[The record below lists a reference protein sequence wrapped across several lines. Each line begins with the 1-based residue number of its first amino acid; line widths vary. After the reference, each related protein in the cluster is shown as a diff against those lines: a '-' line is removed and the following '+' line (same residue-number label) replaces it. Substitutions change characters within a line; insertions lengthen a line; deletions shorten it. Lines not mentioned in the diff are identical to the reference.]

1 MKFCEDESMVIT
13 IPKYASNLVYFLLKD
28 NEVVY
33 VGQTAQGIVRPFSHR
48 DKDFDEIK
56 IIYCEKE
63 LLNFY
68 EDMFITKYA
77 PHYNKQSNYA
87 MKLSLQRV
95 KNKIK
100 PLLGGASL
108 TVWQIK
114 RAIKEL
120 DIKVITDTYTLRP
133 TVSVG
138 DYKKIEKY
146 FVKDEV

>member
-33 VGQTAQGIVRPFSHR
+33 VGQTTQGIVRPFSHR

-56 IIYCEKE
+56 IIYCKKE
-63 LLNFY
+63 LL
-68 EDMFITKYA
+68 
-77 PHYNKQSNYA
+77 
-87 MKLSLQRV
+87 
-95 KNKIK
+95 KIK

-120 DIKVITDTYTLRP
+120 DIKMITDTYTLCP
-133 TVSVG
+133 TVSVD